1 MVQLQVPHCG
11 DITSSIFVLSLPSK
25 VIVSAAFECH
35 LGEISVNYGIIFYN
49 LQRLPC
55 VCYDEAKSLSYF
67 FLFRVCIAC
76 FLFVVSVGL
85 GG

>member
-11 DITSSIFVLSLPSK
+11 DIISSIFVLSLPSK
-25 VIVSAAFECH
+25 VIASAAFKHH
-35 LGEISVNYGIIFYN
+35 LGKISVNYGIIFDN

-55 VCYDEAKSLSYF
+55 VSYDEAKSLSS
-67 FLFRVCIAC
+67 FLFCVCIAC